1 MIRSAAVLVAAS
13 CLAVAASPSAPAQE
27 RVERTGSRLGGDSTQ
42 RMVYQFSA
50 SREVQ
55 RVLALIEQG
64 ETAEAVAYARD
75 YLDSLSSA
83 VTVNGTPIS
92 RERYSALN
100 ALCVALTKDGRAD
113 EAIST
118 CSRAIDMAPRRWS
131 ALNSR
136 ATAYYASRQFERAAA
151 DYRRALEVAPDEE
164 HIVGMLEHNIDLVE
178 QRLAGAD
185 ARP

>member
-1 MIRSAAVLVAAS
+1 MIRSAALLVAAS
-13 CLAVAASPSAPAQE
+13 CFAVAAAPSAPAQD
-27 RVERTGSRLGGDSTQ
+27 RVERTGSRLATDSTQ
-42 RMVYQFSA
+42 RMIYQFSA

-55 RVLALIEQG
+55 RVLALLEQG
-64 ETAEAVAYARD
+64 KSAEAVAYARD

-83 VTVNGTPIS
+83 VRVNGMPVS

-100 ALCVALTKDGRAD
+100 ALCVALTKDGRVD
-113 EAIST
+113 EAVST
-118 CSRAIDMAPRRWS
+118 CSRAVDMAPRRWS

-164 HIVGMLEHNIDLVE
+164 RIVGMLEHNIELVE
-178 QRLAGAD
+178 QRLAEAD